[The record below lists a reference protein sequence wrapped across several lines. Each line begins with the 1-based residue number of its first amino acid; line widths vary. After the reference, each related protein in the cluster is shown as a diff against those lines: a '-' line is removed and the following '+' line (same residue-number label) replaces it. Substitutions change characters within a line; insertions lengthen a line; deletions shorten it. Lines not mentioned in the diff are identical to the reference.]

1 VPSKVLLIDDDPA
14 LVRMIRLAL
23 LSEGLEVETAAD
35 GLLGLEAAERGQYD
49 IIVLDLQMPNLD
61 GRGFFREYRARGG
74 TTPVVLLSAY
84 GAQSAR
90 QELNAEA
97 AVTKPFD
104 PVVLIR
110 IIRTLLPEEALCEP
124 GDS

>member
-1 VPSKVLLIDDDPA
+1 VLLIDDDPA

-23 LSEGLEVETAAD
+23 LSEGWDVDTAAD
-35 GLLGLEAAERGQYD
+35 GLLGLDVVEHAHYD

-74 TTPVVLLSAY
+74 TTPIVLLSAY

-90 QELNAEA
+90 IELNAEA

-110 IIRTLLPEEALCEP
+110 AIRTLLPEEAACEA